1 MALFDKIFDIA
12 KTKDSLDEYLKY
24 HMADINDFYNLPY
37 EDLKQEI
44 GFIEL
49 FILKK
54 RQILRSLSYDKT
66 YARSF
71 LRECKLNCVK

>member
-1 MALFDKIFDIA
+1 MALFDEIFDIA
-12 KTKDSLDEYLKY
+12 KTRDSLDEYLKY

-54 RQILRSLSYDKT
+54 RGL
-66 YARSF
+66 
-71 LRECKLNCVK
+71 

>member
-37 EDLKQEI
+37 RTFHFKKTTDLTLI
-44 GFIEL
+44 
-49 FILKK
+49 IL
-54 RQILRSLSYDKT
+54 
-66 YARSF
+66 
-71 LRECKLNCVK
+71 